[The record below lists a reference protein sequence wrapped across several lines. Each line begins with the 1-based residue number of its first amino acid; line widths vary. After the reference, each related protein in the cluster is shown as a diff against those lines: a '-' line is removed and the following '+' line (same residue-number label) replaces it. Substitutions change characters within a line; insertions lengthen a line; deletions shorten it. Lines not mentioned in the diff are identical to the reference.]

1 MSVPNKDSTWTVY
14 VLAGHSLQKWLLS
27 TQEAEQLVSVTELNR
42 LVRDSFHTA
51 VWENYVGDQAEIDTW
66 LLDMQSDKDGVIIF
80 AAAVNMHMS
89 PQVRKILKL

>member
-1 MSVPNKDSTWTVY
+1 MSVPNKDNTWTVY

-66 LLDMQSDKDGVIIF
+66 LLDIQSDKDGVIIF

-89 PQVRKILKL
+89 PQVSKILI